1 MLNYW
6 LNPQHSSSVPDP
18 VVSTA
23 DSELRAHVE
32 RALGAHYELDRE
44 IGRGGMG
51 IVYRARDRRLK
62 RWVAVKLLPPEL
74 AFRGDIRTRFLRE
87 AETAAQLSHP
97 NIVPIYAVDE
107 RDGLVYFVMGYVEG
121 ENLATRIGQR
131 GPLTVEETRRI
142 LHEVAEAL
150 AYAHARNVVHRD
162 IKPDNILICSDDG
175 HAMVTDF
182 GIARAVSDSGD
193 SRLTATGMAIGT
205 PAYMAPEQAAG
216 DRDLD
221 GRTDLYSLGV
231 VGYQMLTGEP
241 PFKAGNTPAML
252 VKHLSEAPVPVTERR
267 SGIPDDLARVI
278 MTLLEKEPA
287 NRFASAQAPA
297 AALDGGEVPEPA
309 STRRA
314 SAGVPHQP
322 AATAGDGAARNSAGV
337 AQRTSGALEP
347 YGPDD
352 LLAAVTPD
360 EMMRWSAAPVV
371 DFRKKITTYLI
382 VNAVVLFFA
391 IFTDKNFLGLS
402 AIWGVFLAFKYA
414 KLWSE
419 GYDWRDVFK
428 QPRDRLFFDVA
439 AETIDDARGLFDNTK
454 RAEMRERARR
464 RRLAVDVS
472 IGARLP
478 DRSARGAAGA
488 PSTPPGALPSG
499 TVREH
504 AGRFADLVDQAARDR
519 AEIVRIMESVPRR
532 EREQLSHVVPSAEAL
547 YRKVESLA
555 VTAADLERNSAPGA
569 GAVIE
574 REISQLEAQANPLDY
589 AASEDRVRRLAYL
602 KRQRRA
608 VVDVGNRRD
617 QAVAKLESCRAALQS
632 MRLDLVRLR
641 TGAET
646 HERITLLAEQAL
658 SLARDVDGLVYG
670 ADEVAR
676 LTSRGQGGGG
686 RPLAGPA

>member
-1 MLNYW
+1 M
-6 LNPQHSSSVPDP
+6 PDP

-32 RALGAHYELDRE
+32 RALSAQYELDRE

-51 IVYRARDRRLK
+51 IVYRAKDRRLK
-62 RWVAVKLLPPEL
+62 RMVAVKLLPPEL

-121 ENLATRIGQR
+121 ENLATRIGER
-131 GPLTVEETRRI
+131 GPLPVDETRRI
-142 LHEVAEAL
+142 LREVSDAL
-150 AYAHARNVVHRD
+150 AYAHGRNVVHRD
-162 IKPDNILICSDDG
+162 IKPDNILLAADG
-175 HAMVTDF
+175 RAMVTDF
-182 GIARAVSDSGD
+182 GIARAVTDSGD

-252 VKHLSEAPVPVTERR
+252 VKHLSEPPVPVAERR
-267 SGIPDDLARVI
+267 SGIPEDLSRVI
-278 MTLLEKEPA
+278 MTLLEKEPD
-287 NRFASAQAPA
+287 NRFPTAQALA
-297 AALDGGEVPEPA
+297 AALDGADVAEPA
-309 STRRA
+309 SARRLSTGTA
-314 SAGVPHQP
+314 RESAGRSSVGNGGAPTGVATQGGMGLGGFAP
-322 AATAGDGAARNSAGV
+322 DDLVQAATA
-337 AQRTSGALEP
+337 
-347 YGPDD
+347 
-352 LLAAVTPD
+352 D
-360 EMMRWSAAPVV
+360 EMMRWSATPVV
-371 DFRKKITTYLI
+371 DFRKKITTYII
-382 VNAVVLFFA
+382 VNAVILFFA
-391 IFTDKNFLGLS
+391 IFTGKNLLGLS
-402 AIWGVFLAFKYA
+402 AIWGVFMAFKYA

-439 AETIDDARGLFDNTK
+439 AETIDDARGLFDRDK

-464 RRLAVDVS
+464 RRIADASGV
-472 IGARLP
+472 RTP
-478 DRSARGAAGA
+478 DSAPA
-488 PSTPPGALPSG
+488 GALPAS
-499 TVREH
+499 TAREH
-504 AGRFADLVDQAARDR
+504 AGRFADQVNQAARDR
-519 AEIVRIMESVPRR
+519 AEIVRIMESVPKR
-532 EREQLSHVVPSAEAL
+532 EREQLSHVVPSADAL

-555 VTAADLERNSAPGA
+555 IAAADLERNATPDA
-569 GAVIE
+569 GQAIE
-574 REISQLEAQANPLDY
+574 REITQLEAQANPLDH
-589 AASEDRVRRLAYL
+589 AASEERVRRLAYL

-608 VVDVGNRRD
+608 VADVTNRRD
-617 QAVAKLESCRAALQS
+617 QAIAKLESCRAALQS

-670 ADEVAR
+670 ADEVAK
-676 LTSRGQGGGG
+676 LTARGRSGG